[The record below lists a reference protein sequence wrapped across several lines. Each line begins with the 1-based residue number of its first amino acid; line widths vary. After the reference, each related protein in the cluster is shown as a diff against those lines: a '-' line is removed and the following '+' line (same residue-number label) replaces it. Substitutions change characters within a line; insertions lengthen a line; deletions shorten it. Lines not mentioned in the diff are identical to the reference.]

1 MRGGPEA
8 CGPELESLAS
18 VRTRGNRFPLSG
30 MSLLRENLRIENVC
44 REPLKEWRGE
54 LLVWIRPCL
63 QARRAGNELEDGVG
77 ALSVDGV
84 VIPDFDGEANPALS
98 FR

>member
-1 MRGGPEA
+1 MFASSSGGH
-8 CGPELESLAS
+8 
-18 VRTRGNRFPLSG
+18 
-30 MSLLRENLRIENVC
+30 
-44 REPLKEWRGE
+44 
-54 LLVWIRPCL
+54 
-63 QARRAGNELEDGVG
+63 ELEDGVG